1 VFWSKMQAVSPQVQI
16 VVIETKT
23 LPGLVNKELEER
35 IQNAT
40 TRDLTVR
47 GRVDHVVAVRLEN
60 SS

>member
-1 VFWSKMQAVSPQVQI
+1 MQAVSPQVQI